1 MLPEHTKESNNS
13 LEDKSNDL
21 QGLEHQL
28 NKEHQSSSALGN
40 GFIQSITIKNYK
52 TIKNLEN
59 FPLRNINILIGAN
72 GAGKSNFLK
81 FWQLLKMSLRDQDIF
96 DEYVAKQ
103 GEADALLS
111 FGRKCSDR
119 IEFELSTLYPALSHS
134 LFCVLGST
142 DYNTLL
148 PPKYFFRPFPL
159 GSLGFKIE
167 DYKGVGVSMDTIW
180 NHYSKILNQL
190 QQYHFHDTT
199 ATSPILSSQPLYQ
212 NDRLFSDGENIA
224 PFIYRIYKH
233 YRQNY
238 DLLVRTIRAL
248 VPDFYDFHID
258 IKLKDTENT
267 SLFWLNRN
275 DMGSDNVKKYHP
287 VLLSDGSLRIIC
299 LLTVLLQPKELMPKI
314 ILIDEPEL
322 GLHPQAIDLISQ
334 IIKDVSEHAQFIIAT
349 QSPAFIN
356 LFAPE
361 DIVVVDK
368 NADGTSDF
376 NRLDSSK
383 LTHWLQNYSL
393 SELWYKNI
401 LGGQP

>member
-1 MLPEHTKESNNS
+1 MLPEHTKESDHN
-13 LEDKSNDL
+13 LEYKSNDL
-21 QGLEHQL
+21 QDL
-28 NKEHQSSSALGN
+28 EHQSSNDLGN

-81 FWQLLKMSLRDQDIF
+81 LWQLLKMSLGTPDTF
-96 DEYVAKQ
+96 AAYVAKQ

-119 IEFELSTLYPALSHS
+119 MEIELSTLYTAFGHS
-134 LFCVLGST
+134 FFCVLGST

-148 PPKYFFRPFPL
+148 PPKYFFRPYP
-159 GSLGFKIE
+159 LGFKIE
-167 DYKGVGVSMDTIW
+167 EYKGVSGVSMDTIW

-258 IKLKDTENT
+258 IQLKDTDNT

-334 IIKDVSEHAQFIIAT
+334 IIKDASEHAQFIIAT

-383 LTHWLQNYSL
+383 LNHWLQNYSL